1 MAHTVSCKLFHV
13 THKKRIKFCAYF
25 WVMRMVLRVMYS
37 IQHRA
42 NGDVTNLMP
51 LQSIKNENGDRRTNK
66 IQTKA
71 TEYDNKERR

>member
-1 MAHTVSCKLFHV
+1 MGTVLQ
-13 THKKRIKFCAYF
+13 
-25 WVMRMVLRVMYS
+25 VMYS

-51 LQSIKNENGDRRTNK
+51 LLSIKNESGDRRTSK

>member
-1 MAHTVSCKLFHV
+1 
-13 THKKRIKFCAYF
+13 
-25 WVMRMVLRVMYS
+25 MVLQVMYS

-51 LQSIKNENGDRRTNK
+51 LLSIKNENGVRQTNK

>member
-1 MAHTVSCKLFHV
+1 
-13 THKKRIKFCAYF
+13 
-25 WVMRMVLRVMYS
+25 MRMVLQVMYS

-51 LQSIKNENGDRRTNK
+51 LLSIKNENGDRLTSK

-71 TEYDNKERR
+71 TEYDNKETRWDSYLMHQISSP